1 MRCPAQALALAALLL
16 LGGVPDA
23 GPAAARPCGI
33 GCDTGSRLAPFA
45 RSVNAAWADGRFSPG
60 EIARAARKAAAVGA
74 SRAEVARVER
84 LMRRANGGGGVTD
97 AEVAAV
103 VGVLAPR

>member
-1 MRCPAQALALAALLL
+1 
-16 LGGVPDA
+16 
-23 GPAAARPCGI
+23 
-33 GCDTGSRLAPFA
+33 
-45 RSVNAAWADGRFSPG
+45 
-60 EIARAARKAAAVGA
+60 
-74 SRAEVARVER
+74 VARVER